1 MYKARTNCLGCHVE
15 KKFNAKGQMIMQAS
29 AKTCVRCHTK
39 DHKKMLKDWKTE
51 LADELKFSKEVE
63 QEALAALAKSKAKLP
78 EPKLAEARKM
88 LKEGRENLNI
98 VKFGNGVHNK
108 KYSIM
113 LIDAAITRFEDM
125 IDYLEEAQ

>member
-1 MYKARTNCLGCHVE
+1 MK
-15 KKFNAKGQMIMQAS
+15 AS

-39 DHKKMLKDWKTE
+39 DHKKMLKEWKTE

-63 QEALAALAKSKAKLP
+63 QEALAALAKAKPKLP
-78 EPKLAEARKM
+78 EPKLAEAQKM

-113 LIDAAITRFEDM
+113 LIDAAITHFEDM
-125 IDYLEEAQ
+125 IDYLEEVEQ